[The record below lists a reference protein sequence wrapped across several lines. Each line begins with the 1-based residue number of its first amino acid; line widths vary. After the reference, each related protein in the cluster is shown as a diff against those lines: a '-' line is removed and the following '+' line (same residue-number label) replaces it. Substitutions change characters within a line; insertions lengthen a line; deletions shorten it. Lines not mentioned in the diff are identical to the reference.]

1 MTHEIKHPQTNSN
14 PHVVVIGAGFG
25 GLSAVKHLARGPF
38 RITIIDR
45 SNHHL
50 FQPLLYQVATA
61 TVSPGDIAQP
71 IRRIF
76 RRFQNVQVL
85 MASAEKI
92 DLEKHQVQ
100 LNEGFVTYDYLIVA
114 AGATHAYFGH
124 DEWEHVAPGLKS
136 LEDAIE
142 IRRMFLMAFEEAE
155 KESDPKRRE
164 SLMRFVI
171 VGAGPTGVELAGTMA
186 DVARHA
192 LSKQF
197 RNINPGD
204 AKVILL
210 EGSPRVLP
218 LYQPKLSE
226 SAKKQLEK
234 KGVQVRT
241 NALVTKVEK
250 GAVYIGDEKI
260 ETESI
265 FWAAG
270 VAASPLGKSLGIPTD
285 RSGRVKVNPDLT
297 IEGHPEIYVIGDLA
311 ALIDAKGKQ
320 VPGVSPA
327 AIQMGQY
334 AAKSIRAKL
343 KGKSIKPFVYWD
355 KGSFATIGRSA
366 AVGYVGKLKF
376 TGFIAWMGWLL
387 IHIYFL
393 IGFRNRIFVLIQWAW
408 TYLLFNMSARLIT
421 YYDWSSK
428 VVRGSRLQRVA
439 DKTSASPPAHS
450 ATRKP

>member
-1 MTHEIKHPQTNSN
+1 MTNEIKHPQTNSN
-14 PHVVVIGAGFG
+14 PHVVIIGAGFG
-25 GLSAVKHLARGPF
+25 GLYAVKNLARGPF

-61 TVSPGDIAQP
+61 AVSPGDIAQP
-71 IRRIF
+71 IRHIF

-85 MASAEKI
+85 MASAENV
-92 DLEKHQVQ
+92 DLENRRVE
-100 LNEGFVTYDYLIVA
+100 LSEGFVAYDYLIVA
-114 AGATHAYFGH
+114 TGATHAYFGH
-124 DEWEHVAPGLKS
+124 DEWERVAPGLKS

-142 IRRMFLMAFEEAE
+142 MRRMFLVAFEEAE
-155 KESDPKRRE
+155 KESDPKRRQA
-164 SLMRFVI
+164 LMRFVI

-192 LSKQF
+192 LSKEF
-197 RNINPGD
+197 RNIDPTE
-204 AKVILL
+204 AHVILL
-210 EGSPRVLP
+210 EGGARVLSSY
-218 LYQPKLSE
+218 LPKLSE

-241 NALVTKVEK
+241 NALVTKIEK

-270 VAASPLGKSLGIPTD
+270 VAASPLGKFFGIPTD

-297 IEGHPEIYVIGDLA
+297 IETHPEIYVIGDLA
-311 ALIDAKGKQ
+311 AVVDAEGKQ
-320 VPGVSPA
+320 VPGVAPA

-334 AAKSIRAKL
+334 AAKAIRAKF

-355 KGSFATIGRSA
+355 KGNFATIGRSA
-366 AVGYVGKLKF
+366 AVGYVWKLKF
-376 TGFIAWMGWLL
+376 SGFIAWMGWLL
-387 IHIYFL
+387 IHVFFL
-393 IGFRNRIFVLIQWAW
+393 IGFRNRLFVILEWAW

-421 YYDWSSK
+421 YYDWYAT
-428 VVRGSRLQRVA
+428 QI
-439 DKTSASPPAHS
+439 

>member
-1 MTHEIKHPQTNSN
+1 MLNEIKHPLSNSH
-14 PHVVVIGAGFG
+14 PHVVVIGAGFA
-25 GLSAVKHLARGPF
+25 GLYAVKNLAGGPF

-61 TVSPGDIAQP
+61 AVSPGDIAQP
-71 IRRIF
+71 IRHIF

-85 MASAEKI
+85 MASAENI
-92 DLEKHQVQ
+92 DLENRRV
-100 LNEGFVTYDYLIVA
+100 EISDGFVAYDYLVVA
-114 AGATHAYFGH
+114 TGATHAYFGH
-124 DEWEHVAPGLKS
+124 DEWERVAPGLKS

-142 IRRMFLMAFEEAE
+142 IRRMFLVAFEEAE
-155 KESDPKRRE
+155 KESDPKRRQA
-164 SLMRFVI
+164 LMRFVI

-192 LSKQF
+192 LSKEF
-197 RNINPGD
+197 RNIDPT
-204 AKVILL
+204 AAHVILL
-210 EGSPRVLP
+210 EGGARVLP
-218 LYQPKLSE
+218 AYVSKLSE

-241 NALVTKVEK
+241 NALVTKIEK

-260 ETESI
+260 DTESI

-270 VAASPLGKSLGIPTD
+270 VAASPLGKFFGIPTD

-297 IEGHPEIYVIGDLA
+297 IETHPEIYVIGDLA
-311 ALIDAKGKQ
+311 GVVDAEGKQ
-320 VPGVSPA
+320 VPGVAPA

-334 AAKSIRAKL
+334 AAKAIRAKS

-366 AVGYVGKLKF
+366 AVGYVWKLKF
-376 TGFIAWMGWLL
+376 SGFIAWMGWLL
-387 IHIYFL
+387 IHVFFL
-393 IGFRNRIFVLIQWAW
+393 IGFRNRLFVILEWAW

-421 YYDWSSK
+421 YYDWYAT
-428 VVRGSRLQRVA
+428 QI
-439 DKTSASPPAHS
+439 

>member
-25 GLSAVKHLARGPF
+25 GLYAVKNLARGSF

-61 TVSPGDIAQP
+61 AVSPGDIAQP
-71 IRRIF
+71 IRHIF

-85 MASAEKI
+85 MASAETI
-92 DLEKHQVQ
+92 DLQNRRVQ
-100 LNEGFVTYDYLIVA
+100 LSDGFVSYDYLIVA
-114 AGATHAYFGH
+114 TGATHAYFGH
-124 DEWEHVAPGLKS
+124 DEWEKVAPGLKS

-142 IRRMFLMAFEEAE
+142 MRRMFLMAFEEAE
-155 KESDPKRRE
+155 KEPDPKRRE
-164 SLMRFVI
+164 AFMRFVI
-171 VGAGPTGVELAGTMA
+171 VGAGRTGVELAGTMS
-186 DVARHA
+186 DVSRHA
-192 LSKQF
+192 LSKEF

-218 LYQPKLSE
+218 LYPPKLSE

-234 KGVQVRT
+234 RGVQVRT

-270 VAASPLGKSLGIPTD
+270 VAASPLGKVFGIPTD

-311 ALIDAKGKQ
+311 AVVDAKGKQ
-320 VPGVSPA
+320 VPGVAPA

-334 AAKSIRAKL
+334 AAKAIRAKL
-343 KGKSIKPFVYWD
+343 KGKNVKPFVYWD
-355 KGSFATIGRSA
+355 KGNIATIGRSA
-366 AVGYVGKLKF
+366 AVGYVGKL
-376 TGFIAWMGWLL
+376 TISGFIAWIGWLL
-387 IHIYFL
+387 IHIFFL
-393 IGFRNRIFVLIQWAW
+393 IGFRNRIFVILQWAW

-421 YYDWSSK
+421 YYDWSAES
-428 VVRGSRLQRVA
+428 RPCGSRDRCRPLII
-439 DKTSASPPAHS
+439 SLCENHS
-450 ATRKP
+450 LHIA

>member
-1 MTHEIKHPQTNSN
+1 MLNEIKHPQANSN

-25 GLSAVKHLARGPF
+25 GLYAVKNLARAPV

-61 TVSPGDIAQP
+61 AVSPGDIAQP
-71 IRRIF
+71 IRHIF
-76 RRFQNVQVL
+76 RNFQNIHVL
-85 MASAEKI
+85 MASAETI
-92 DLEKHQVQ
+92 DLENRRVQ
-100 LNEGFVTYDYLIVA
+100 LSDGFVTYDYLIVA
-114 AGATHAYFGH
+114 TGATHAYFGH
-124 DEWEHVAPGLKS
+124 DEWKHVAPGLKS
-136 LEDAIE
+136 LEDAIDM
-142 IRRMFLMAFEEAE
+142 RRMFLMAFEQAE

-164 SLMRFVI
+164 ALMRFVI

-186 DVARHA
+186 DVSRLA
-192 LSKQF
+192 LSKEF
-197 RNINPGD
+197 RNINPGE

-210 EGSPRVLP
+210 EGGARVLP
-218 LYQPKLSE
+218 AYPPELSA

-234 KGVQVRT
+234 RGVEVRT
-241 NALVTKVEK
+241 NALVTNVEK
-250 GAVYIGDEKI
+250 GAVHIGDEKI

-270 VAASPLGKSLGIPTD
+270 VAASSLGKAFGIPTD

-297 IEGHPEIYVIGDLA
+297 IQGHPEIFVIGDLA
-311 ALIDAKGKQ
+311 AVVDAEGKQ
-320 VPGVSPA
+320 VPGVAPA

-334 AAKSIRAKL
+334 SAKAIRAKL

-355 KGSFATIGRSA
+355 KGNIATIGRSA

-376 TGFIAWMGWLL
+376 SGFIAWIGWLA
-387 IHIYFL
+387 IHIFFL
-393 IGFRNRIFVLIQWAW
+393 IGFRNRIFVILQWAW

-421 YYDWSSK
+421 YYDWC
-428 VVRGSRLQRVA
+428 A
-439 DKTSASPPAHS
+439 DHIT
-450 ATRKP
+450 TRKP

>member
-1 MTHEIKHPQTNSN
+1 MLTEIKHPEKNSN

-25 GLSAVKHLARGPF
+25 GLYAVKNLARGPF

-61 TVSPGDIAQP
+61 AVSPGDIAQP
-71 IRRIF
+71 IRHIF

-85 MASAEKI
+85 MTSAETI
-92 DLEKHQVQ
+92 DLENRRVE
-100 LNEGFVTYDYLIVA
+100 LSEGFVTYDYLIVA
-114 AGATHAYFGH
+114 TGATHAYFGH
-124 DEWEHVAPGLKS
+124 DEWERVAPGLKS

-142 IRRMFLMAFEEAE
+142 MRRKFLVAFEEAE
-155 KESDPKRRE
+155 KELDPKRRQAM
-164 SLMRFVI
+164 MRFVI

-192 LSKQF
+192 LSKDF
-197 RNINPGD
+197 RHIDPRQ
-204 AKVILL
+204 AHVILL
-210 EGSPRVLP
+210 EGGPRVLP
-218 LYQPKLSE
+218 SYLPKLSE
-226 SAKKQLEK
+226 SAKRQLEK

-270 VAASPLGKSLGIPTD
+270 VAASPLGKFFGIPTD

-297 IEGHPEIYVIGDLA
+297 IATHPEVYVIGDLA
-311 ALIDAKGKQ
+311 AVVDAEGKQ
-320 VPGVSPA
+320 VPGVAPA

-334 AAKSIRAKL
+334 AAKAIRAKL
-343 KGKSIKPFVYWD
+343 KGKNIKPFVYWD
-355 KGSFATIGRSA
+355 KGNFATIGRGA
-366 AVGYVGKLKF
+366 AVGYVWKLKF
-376 TGFIAWMGWLL
+376 SGFIAWMGWLL
-387 IHIYFL
+387 IHLFFL
-393 IGFRNRIFVLIQWAW
+393 IGFRNRLFVFLQWAW
-408 TYLLFNMSARLIT
+408 TYLLFKMSARLIT
-421 YYDWSSK
+421 YYDWIWD
-428 VVRGSRLQRVA
+428 QI
-439 DKTSASPPAHS
+439 D
-450 ATRKP
+450 TRKP

>member
-1 MTHEIKHPQTNSN
+1 MTNEIKHPQTNSN

-25 GLSAVKHLARGPF
+25 GLYAVKNLARGPF

-61 TVSPGDIAQP
+61 AVSPGDIAQP
-71 IRRIF
+71 IRHIF
-76 RRFQNVQVL
+76 RKFQNVQVL
-85 MASAEKI
+85 MASAENI
-92 DLEKHQVQ
+92 DSENRRIQ
-100 LNEGFVTYDYLIVA
+100 LSDGFVAYDYLIVA
-114 AGATHAYFGH
+114 TGATHAYFGH
-124 DEWEHVAPGLKS
+124 DEWERVAPGLKS

-142 IRRMFLMAFEEAE
+142 MRRMFLVAFEEAE
-155 KESDPKRRE
+155 KESDPKHRQA
-164 SLMRFVI
+164 LMRFVI

-192 LSKQF
+192 LSKEF
-197 RNINPGD
+197 RNIDPTE
-204 AKVILL
+204 AHVILL
-210 EGSPRVLP
+210 EGGARVLSSY
-218 LYQPKLSE
+218 LPKLSE

-241 NALVTKVEK
+241 NALVTKIEK

-270 VAASPLGKSLGIPTD
+270 VAASPLGKFFGIPTD

-297 IEGHPEIYVIGDLA
+297 IETHPEIYVIGDLA
-311 ALIDAKGKQ
+311 AVVDAEGKQ
-320 VPGVSPA
+320 VPGVAPA

-334 AAKSIRAKL
+334 AAKAIRAKS

-355 KGSFATIGRSA
+355 KGNFATIGRSA
-366 AVGYVGKLKF
+366 AVGYVWKLKF
-376 TGFIAWMGWLL
+376 SGFIAWMGWLL
-387 IHIYFL
+387 IHVFFL
-393 IGFRNRIFVLIQWAW
+393 IGFRNRLFVILEWAW

-421 YYDWSSK
+421 YYDWYAT
-428 VVRGSRLQRVA
+428 QI
-439 DKTSASPPAHS
+439 

>member
-14 PHVVVIGAGFG
+14 PHIVVIGAGFG
-25 GLSAVKHLARGPF
+25 GLYAVKNLAGGPF

-61 TVSPGDIAQP
+61 AVSPGDIAQP
-71 IRRIF
+71 IRHIF
-76 RRFQNVQVL
+76 RRFQNVHVL
-85 MASAEKI
+85 MASAETI
-92 DLEKHQVQ
+92 DLENRWVQ
-100 LNEGFVTYDYLIVA
+100 LSDGFVTYDYLIVA
-114 AGATHAYFGH
+114 TGATHAYFGH
-124 DEWEHVAPGLKS
+124 DEWEHIAPGLKS

-142 IRRMFLMAFEEAE
+142 MRRMFLMAFEQAE

-164 SLMRFVI
+164 AFMKFVI

-186 DVARHA
+186 DVSRHA
-192 LSKQF
+192 LSKEF
-197 RNINPGD
+197 RNINPGE
-204 AKVILL
+204 ASVILL

-218 LYQPKLSE
+218 SYPPKLSE

-234 KGVQVRT
+234 RGVQVRT

-250 GAVYIGDEKI
+250 GAVHIGEEKI

-270 VAASPLGKSLGIPTD
+270 VAASPLGKAFGIPTD
-285 RSGRVKVNPDLT
+285 RSGRVKVNSDLT

-311 ALIDAKGKQ
+311 AVVDAEGKQ
-320 VPGVSPA
+320 VPGVAPA

-334 AAKSIRAKL
+334 AAKAIRAKL

-355 KGSFATIGRSA
+355 KGNIATIGRSA
-366 AVGYVGKLKF
+366 AVGYVGKL
-376 TGFIAWMGWLL
+376 TISGFIAWIGWLL
-387 IHIYFL
+387 IHIFFL
-393 IGFRNRIFVLIQWAW
+393 IGFRNRIFVILSWAW
-408 TYLLFNMSARLIT
+408 TYLLFHMSARLIT
-421 YYDWSSK
+421 YYDWS
-428 VVRGSRLQRVA
+428 Q
-439 DKTSASPPAHS
+439 D
-450 ATRKP
+450 TRKP

>member
-1 MTHEIKHPQTNSN
+1 MTNEIKHPQTNSN
-14 PHVVVIGAGFG
+14 PHVVIIGAGFG
-25 GLSAVKHLARGPF
+25 GLYAVKNLARGPF

-61 TVSPGDIAQP
+61 AVSPGDIAQP
-71 IRRIF
+71 IRHIF

-85 MASAEKI
+85 MASAENV
-92 DLEKHQVQ
+92 DLENRRVE
-100 LNEGFVTYDYLIVA
+100 LSEGFVAYDYLIVA
-114 AGATHAYFGH
+114 TGATHAYFGH
-124 DEWEHVAPGLKS
+124 DEWERVAPGLKS

-142 IRRMFLMAFEEAE
+142 IRRMFLVAFEEAE
-155 KESDPKRRE
+155 KESDPKRRQA
-164 SLMRFVI
+164 LMRFVI

-192 LSKQF
+192 LSKEF
-197 RNINPGD
+197 RNIDPTE
-204 AKVILL
+204 AHVILL
-210 EGSPRVLP
+210 EGGARVLSSY
-218 LYQPKLSE
+218 LPKLSE

-241 NALVTKVEK
+241 NALVTKIEK

-270 VAASPLGKSLGIPTD
+270 VAASPLGKFFGIPTD

-297 IEGHPEIYVIGDLA
+297 IETHPEIYVIGDLA
-311 ALIDAKGKQ
+311 AVVDAEGKQ
-320 VPGVSPA
+320 VPGVAPA

-334 AAKSIRAKL
+334 AAKAIRAKF

-355 KGSFATIGRSA
+355 KGNFATIGRSA
-366 AVGYVGKLKF
+366 AVGYVWKLKF
-376 TGFIAWMGWLL
+376 SGFIAWMGWLL
-387 IHIYFL
+387 IHVFFL
-393 IGFRNRIFVLIQWAW
+393 IGFRNRLFVILEWAW

-421 YYDWSSK
+421 YYDWYAT
-428 VVRGSRLQRVA
+428 QI
-439 DKTSASPPAHS
+439 

>member
-1 MTHEIKHPQTNSN
+1 MNEIKHPQTNSN

-25 GLSAVKHLARGPF
+25 GLYAVKNLARRPF

-61 TVSPGDIAQP
+61 AVSPGDIAQP
-71 IRRIF
+71 IRHIF

-85 MASAEKI
+85 MASAETI
-92 DLEKHQVQ
+92 DLENRRVHLSNGLVS
-100 LNEGFVTYDYLIVA
+100 YDYLIVA
-114 AGATHAYFGH
+114 TGATHAYFGH
-124 DEWEHVAPGLKS
+124 DEWEKVAPGLKS

-142 IRRMFLMAFEEAE
+142 MRRMFLMAFEEAE

-164 SLMRFVI
+164 ALMKFVI

-186 DVARHA
+186 DVSRHA
-192 LSKQF
+192 LSKEF

-204 AKVILL
+204 AHVILM
-210 EGSPRVLP
+210 EGGPRVLP
-218 LYQPKLSE
+218 LYPPKLSE

-234 KGVQVRT
+234 RGVQVRT
-241 NALVTKVEK
+241 NSLVTKVEK
-250 GAVYIGDEKI
+250 GAVYIGNEKI

-270 VAASPLGKSLGIPTD
+270 VAASPLGKVFGIPTD

-311 ALIDAKGKQ
+311 AVVDAEGKQ
-320 VPGVSPA
+320 VPGVAPA

-334 AAKSIRAKL
+334 AAKAIREKL

-355 KGSFATIGRSA
+355 KGNIATIGRSA
-366 AVGYVGKLKF
+366 AVGYVGKL
-376 TGFIAWMGWLL
+376 TISGFIAWIGWLL
-387 IHIYFL
+387 IHIFFL
-393 IGFRNRIFVLIQWAW
+393 IGFRNRIFVILQWGW

-421 YYDWSSK
+421 YYDWSAA
-428 VVRGSRLQRVA
+428 RPGPAEAGIEGR
-439 DKTSASPPAHS
+439 ASNHI
-450 ATRKP
+450 ATRKL